1 MSRAIPVMLLRLRNR
16 RGEVEVRYWV
26 FFSSLVTIILLL
38 LLVDYGLDQPFQ
50 ALQWDYFKYQC
61 QKFNK

>member
-26 FFSSLVTIILLL
+26 SFSSLVTIILLL
-38 LLVDYGLDQPFQ
+38 LLDDYGLDQPFQ